1 MEQRY
6 LILVDEQSQED
17 RLKRIAR
24 SLRNEG
30 ILLVYEEINPNE
42 CSGV

>member
-24 SLRNEG
+24 NLRNETRWR
-30 ILLVYEEINPNE
+30 N
-42 CSGV
+42 